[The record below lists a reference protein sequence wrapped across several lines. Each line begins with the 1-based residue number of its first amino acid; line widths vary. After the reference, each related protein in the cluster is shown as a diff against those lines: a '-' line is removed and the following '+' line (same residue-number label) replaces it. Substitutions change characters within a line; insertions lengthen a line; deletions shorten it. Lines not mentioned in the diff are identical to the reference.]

1 MLDTLMNAG
10 LRTEESSDPVAEPA
24 AQHGVSVLARRD
36 EEIRAILEAVGVSTT
51 RDPRRSTLLNAQVRE
66 LEMGH
71 RPEQRRGWTLTL
83 GVAAAEPVPLELE
96 GGVGL
101 TPEWKPFEYAT
112 MMQAK
117 VREESL
123 GKVLCRKTELM
134 RDESLV
140 LVGVLRNDGE
150 GGSTSGGLQIS
161 TNGISRG

>member
-1 MLDTLMNAG
+1 
-10 LRTEESSDPVAEPA
+10 
-24 AQHGVSVLARRD
+24 
-36 EEIRAILEAVGVSTT
+36 
-51 RDPRRSTLLNAQVRE
+51 
-66 LEMGH
+66 
-71 RPEQRRGWTLTL
+71 L